1 MKKVIAP
8 VNPLIK
14 ECYKAITYEI
24 AKQFRKEARE
34 IIMLT
39 TDKDRQ
45 EFIDCHNKDQGNI
58 CCLILDATKRDL
70 VKEGKMTFNKSD
82 GFGQPLD
89 INFK

>member
-8 VNPLIK
+8 VSPLIK

-24 AKQFRKEARE
+24 AKQFRKEANE
-34 IIMLT
+34 IITLT

-58 CCLILDATKRDL
+58 CCLILDAAKRDL
-70 VKEGKMTFNKSD
+70 VKEGKLTYKEGD
-82 GFGQPLD
+82 AFGQSLD
-89 INFK
+89 IYFK